1 MTESAEKAK
10 DLKPFLALEA
20 ATLISGTGN
29 GVAAIALPWLTLEL
43 TNDPAAA
50 GLVVAVAALP
60 QIAASLG
67 SGVIIDRLGR
77 QRTSVGSDIFSA
89 VSAAL
94 IPLFALIGTLT
105 YPLVM
110 FASVLGAIFDP
121 VGVTAREAML
131 PDVAKRGRLSLER
144 VNGLHEAVWGLAW
157 LIGPGVAGVLI
168 GLVGAT
174 ASFWAMAAG
183 FALSA
188 LLVGVVCMPTPA
200 PRQTEAHWL
209 AEALDGWR
217 CLLKSP
223 AIRSTTVLSTVA
235 FTVAYSVVGVV
246 LPVVY
251 KRLDQPE
258 ALGVLFMVYS
268 GAGVLG
274 ALGYGSLGRRFS
286 RRMAFL
292 VGLATTA
299 LVPVAYA
306 FSPGYPAQIA
316 VMAVAGFFG
325 AGVNPIVN
333 VVMQE
338 RVSDEMRGRVLSA
351 IFTLAYVGFP
361 FGYAAAGFSIKVAG
375 ETATFAWMGLATVLV
390 VAWGA
395 LSPALKSIE
404 AVGDE

>member
-1 MTESAEKAK
+1 MTELAEKPR

-77 QRTSVGSDIFSA
+77 QRTSVGSDVFSA

-94 IPLFALIGTLT
+94 IPLFGLLGVLT

-174 ASFWAMAAG
+174 ASFWVMAAG
-183 FALSA
+183 FVLSA
-188 LLVGVVCMPTPA
+188 LLVGAVCMPTPPA
-200 PRQTEAHWL
+200 RQTEAHWL

-217 CLLKSP
+217 CMLENP
-223 AIRSTTVLSTVA
+223 AIRSTAVLSTIA
-235 FTVAYSVVGVV
+235 FTIAYSVVGVV

-251 KRLDQPE
+251 KGLDQPE

-274 ALGYGSLGRRFS
+274 ALVYGTQGARIS
-286 RRMAFL
+286 RRAVFL
-292 VGLATTA
+292 VGLVTTA
-299 LVPVAYA
+299 MVPVAYA
-306 FSPGYPAQIA
+306 FAPGYPLQLA

-333 VVMQE
+333 VVLQE
-338 RVSDEMRGRVLSA
+338 RVPDEMRGRVLSA
-351 IFTLAYVGFP
+351 LFTLAYVGFP
-361 FGYAAAGFSIKVAG
+361 FGYAAAGFSIKAMG
-375 ETATFAWMGLATVLV
+375 ETATFTWMGVATVLV
-390 VAWGA
+390 VVWGA
-395 LSPALKSIE
+395 VTPALKHIE
-404 AVGDE
+404 AIGVE